1 MDLLRRS
8 SQADNQK
15 EQGAKTKTARR
26 PNVEAT
32 ITKKKLKANVV
43 DENLTL

>member
-8 SQADNQK
+8 SQADNHK